1 VPYALSRKRNPAS
14 GIHGAEQ
21 DIEKTKEEVETLKV
35 QLEQA
40 KILRKNKEQYDALAG
55 LIMQHPARSETEKYA
70 DLETDD
76 PPLRLVEALAWSRR
90 VNWFSI
96 LPIQMAFSIA
106 TCLLSAGIS
115 RNSTT
120 RSTS

>member
-1 VPYALSRKRNPAS
+1 MPCRVKRNPAS
-14 GIHGAEQ
+14 GFHGAEQ

-76 PPLRLVEALAWSRR
+76 PPLRLVHGGTCLVAPRELGFYL
-90 VNWFSI
+90 VH
-96 LPIQMAFSIA
+96 PIPFSIA